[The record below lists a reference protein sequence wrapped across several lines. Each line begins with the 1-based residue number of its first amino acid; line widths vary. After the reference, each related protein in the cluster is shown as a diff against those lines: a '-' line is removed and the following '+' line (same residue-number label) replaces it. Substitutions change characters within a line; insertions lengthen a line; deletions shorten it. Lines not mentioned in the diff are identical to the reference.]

1 MKPYGFQTC
10 RILPVPRRVPE
21 NWKKTSNTPK
31 PARTRPGGSLFIST
45 LFLSQWMDEGFRSL
59 AWDTKPLVSFTMGME
74 KGPTCSEKR
83 KFQTYDTRQESLE
96 SLDVDGNGHCT
107 DPIAW
112 WSDVDWEFADPK
124 LWHSSMEDEWRVC
137 AAGNTCNQG
146 TPQVQSAT
154 TGWEAAA
161 MDDGCRNNASIN
173 RPCSLRNSGGL
184 HVENCGEQLCA

>member
-1 MKPYGFQTC
+1 MKRYSFKTR
-10 RILPVPRRVPE
+10 RILLVPRRVPE
-21 NWKKTSNTPK
+21 NCQKTHPTHPS
-31 PARTRPGGSLFIST
+31 RPGLDLGQLVHLHT
-45 LFLSQWMDEGFRSL
+45 LFEPMDGWRIQVIGMRHQTIGQLHHGNGERSYLQWD
-59 AWDTKPLVSFTMGME
+59 
-74 KGPTCSEKR
+74 KR
-83 KFQTYDTRQESLE
+83 MFQTYDTRQE

-107 DPIAW
+107 DTIAW

-124 LWHSSMEDEWRVC
+124 LWHSSMEDGWRVC